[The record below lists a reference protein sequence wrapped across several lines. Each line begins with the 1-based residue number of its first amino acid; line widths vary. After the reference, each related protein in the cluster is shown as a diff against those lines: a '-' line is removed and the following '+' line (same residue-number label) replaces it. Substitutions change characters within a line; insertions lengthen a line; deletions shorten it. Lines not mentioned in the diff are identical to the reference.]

1 MDPLRTRRV
10 EETMREELSELIRF
24 EMADPRLAGVDVT
37 EVHCSPDLKRAD
49 VLVSAP
55 REGVEGA
62 LEGLVHAKGFLRY
75 QLMRRMDLYRTPEL
89 RFLPDA
95 ETSLA
100 VPSSRI
106 IRRIRRG
113 RMS

>member
-1 MDPLRTRRV
+1 
-10 EETMREELSELIRF
+10 MREELSELIRF